1 LPPSVS
7 PPTACDHGVAARDG
21 GGDSTAQADLVD
33 DTRRP
38 GRNPVARQV
47 HGEIADVGGT
57 PGWSISAAPTVLPGP
72 VAAVV
77 GSPVEEF
84 GRLYM
89 AFNNAGIMISL
100 SNAADEPVEAF
111 AESLPSICAGSGP
124 RYHYAQNWTVS
135 KAAGSVAVWTKGH
148 FLRFFF
154 LSSYSLEQ
162 LESLAAA
169 ATAVNRERERRYQ
182 NVTRDHDARQVL
194 ASFRTDGRHPTV
206 PADRRPRHVASGGV
220 RPTAVTAAGIP
231 IGDRND
237 LAARLVEAINA
248 VRPPTQVTDAFA

>member
-1 LPPSVS
+1 MEVADDLPES
-7 PPTACDHGVAARDG
+7 PAAAQSEWPASGATTGRVDTNGCGAAAEPATGSATRPAALGEQRCRRRRLLRRLDDHGVAARDG

-135 KAAGSVAVWTKGH
+135 NAEA
-148 FLRFFF
+148 RF
-154 LSSYSLEQ
+154 
-162 LESLAAA
+162 
-169 ATAVNRERERRYQ
+169 ERRGA
-182 NVTRDHDARQVL
+182 THR
-194 ASFRTDGRHPTV
+194 
-206 PADRRPRHVASGGV
+206 
-220 RPTAVTAAGIP
+220 
-231 IGDRND
+231 
-237 LAARLVEAINA
+237 
-248 VRPPTQVTDAFA
+248 